1 MPRPTPPAEGDLHAP
16 VLVSLSLDPVD
27 VVTIGGAQS
36 ITVTARITDDW
47 SGVNY
52 MSISFEPDVG
62 SDQQI
67 SAGLG
72 GRISGDQW
80 DGVYQSWMTVPQYSA
95 GGRWHLEYVQLYDNV
110 GNSQLLLL
118 PSTSTL
124 IMNQF
129 WNNYR
134 TQSRHTRHPQH
145 LYVPVVGR

>member
-95 GGRWHLEYVQLYDNV
+95 GGRWHLRYVQLYDNV
-110 GNSQLLLL
+110 RNSDYLSSHDREWEEWLR
-118 PSTSTL
+118 STP
-124 IMNQF
+124 IMNRF
-129 WNNYR
+129 WNNY
-134 TQSRHTRHPQH
+134 PQH
-145 LYVPVVGR
+145 LYLPVVGR